1 MVKHGW
7 ICLIV
12 GGLLSIPVAIQAG
25 TFSESVL
32 IAVSLVLALGP
43 FLIAFGYDALA
54 DRSGGG
60 LARSFLQVG
69 SLGLLIL
76 GGTEIAMALLPLAGN
91 ARAGEQIHSVYLVG
105 AGLVVIG
112 ALVAG
117 LALVRRWMG
126 VAIPL
131 LASAVALC
139 ATLIP
144 QVQHL
149 PGYLAWAVATVILG
163 VALRLSR

>member
-25 TFSESVL
+25 TFSQWIL
-32 IAVSLVLALGP
+32 IAISLVLAIGP
-43 FLIAFGYDALA
+43 LLIAFGYDTLA
-54 DRSGGG
+54 DRSDGG

-76 GGTEIAMALLPLAGN
+76 GGTEIVMALLPLAGN
-91 ARAGEQIHSVYLVG
+91 PRAGDQIHSVYLVG

-117 LALVRRWMG
+117 LALARRWLG

-131 LASAVALC
+131 LASAVALG

-144 QVQHL
+144 QMQHL
-149 PGYLAWAVATVILG
+149 PGYMAWAAATVVLG